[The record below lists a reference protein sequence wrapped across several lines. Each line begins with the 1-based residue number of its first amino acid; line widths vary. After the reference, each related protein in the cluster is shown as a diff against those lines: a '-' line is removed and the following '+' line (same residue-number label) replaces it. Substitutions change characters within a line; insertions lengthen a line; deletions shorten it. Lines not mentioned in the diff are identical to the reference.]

1 MEGKKYGYLVNGTKS
16 WLIVKSQALADEAHR
31 VFGDEVNI
39 TTDDKRYTGAVIG
52 FKEYK
57 HQFCKEQ
64 MSVCRGNLK
73 HFPKLQ
79 GVNPIQPTL
88 HLQRGQVEIY
98 NIFCAIKSCMRR
110 LCSSN
115 PRSAECITSA
125 DYLRARR
132 TASWWAHVA
141 VHIIP
146 SSRRFES
153 RIHSAIS
160 CHNFDNSITCVID
173 RNTEHN
179 DDKKLTINCWP
190 EKKSTVAE
198 GCTPKEQYGNNRCL
212 FNFWPVAAGES
223 SER

>member
-1 MEGKKYGYLVNGTKS
+1 MAKPWYSISTSSVIQSLSLSTPDIEQVWLAEYSGGVRRIKSLCIWYQHLSMEGKKYGYLVNGTKS

-39 TTDDKRYTGAVIG
+39 TTDGKRYPGAVIG
-52 FKEYK
+52 FKEYN

-132 TASWWAHVA
+132 TAS
-141 VHIIP
+141 
-146 SSRRFES
+146 
-153 RIHSAIS
+153 
-160 CHNFDNSITCVID
+160 
-173 RNTEHN
+173 
-179 DDKKLTINCWP
+179 
-190 EKKSTVAE
+190 
-198 GCTPKEQYGNNRCL
+198 
-212 FNFWPVAAGES
+212 
-223 SER
+223 